1 MQFFQVSQF
10 IIDFLLLRR
19 QLFLLFFQV
28 SHDLVV
34 GVVDITRVTQEA
46 GFLTGIGVF
55 QEEGN
60 RVGLAVFIVAG
71 HKARNL
77 GARVGNFGFQLVG
90 ISIEFLEFFPC
101 VALFAV
107 DAGEVVACLLQLFE
121 RGIDMD
127 NETLVAFGKGFF
139 GFHIVGGGSY
149 GCFEIVVG

>member
-1 MQFFQVSQF
+1 M
-10 IIDFLLLRR
+10 LLRC
-19 QLFLLFFQV
+19 QLFLLFFQF

-34 GVVDITRVTQEA
+34 GVVDITRVTQKA

-55 QEEGN
+55 QEEGD

-77 GARVGNFGFQLVG
+77 GARVGHFGFQLVG
-90 ISIEFLEFFPC
+90 IGIEFLEFFPC

-127 NETLVAFGKGFF
+127 DETLVAFGKGFL
-139 GFHIVGGGSY
+139 GFYVVGGGSY